1 MLFSAQCFSSARCS
15 RPARLSP
22 TTPLTTEESQ
32 TRRLGSRM
40 LSLSMMILTIAG
52 MFAPA
57 LAHATTYYLS
67 PSGNDSNNGLST
79 SYAWASPNHSMNCGD
94 VILASAGWYSNSN
107 FYTGKWGYVNCPAGN
122 SVAWLKC
129 ATFDT
134 CKIYAS
140 ANQGMWVDKSYWGI
154 QGWEVG
160 TNAGDTYGTCFL
172 AAPNWGDPVTI
183 HHIIFA
189 NDVANGC
196 AQSGFAAINRGYAGV
211 DYFSVI
217 GSVAFDA
224 AQGSATCA
232 SGISVLQPVQSDTAA
247 GTHIYIAGNFSY
259 ANVEP
264 NVCNGG
270 SPTDGEGII
279 FDNFDGHQS
288 GIASYWSQAVAYS
301 NMVIGNGSKGVE
313 VNGNQAGTYHATIWL
328 NQNTVWGNN
337 AASNQTWLGCGEISV
352 VSSKNVH
359 SFGNLASTK
368 SATGCGGNAI
378 YAMAVAAADGSD
390 TADDNFAFGYSGNNT
405 FVYDVGSFYWN
416 GDNHFGT
423 SPAFKGPSIPGS
435 PSCSGTANVPACMST
450 MVADFT
456 PTAANSINYGY
467 QKPKSGSVVDPL
479 FPRWL
484 CTADVPSGLI
494 TMGCS

>member
-1 MLFSAQCFSSARCS
+1 MFFTAQCFSSARCS
-15 RPARLSP
+15 SYARLSA
-22 TTPLTTEESQ
+22 TTQSQ
-32 TRRLGSRM
+32 FSRSASSIVLIIVGVLGS
-40 LSLSMMILTIAG
+40 
-52 MFAPA
+52 A

-79 SYAWASPNHSMNCGD
+79 NYAWASPNHSLNCGD
-94 VILASAGWYSNSN
+94 VILAAAGWYSNAN
-107 FYTGKWGYVNCPAGN
+107 FYTGKWGNVNCPAGN
-122 SVAWLKC
+122 NIAWLKC

-140 ANQGMWVDKSYWGI
+140 ANEGMWVDKSYWGV

-160 TNAGDTYGTCFL
+160 TNANDTFGTCFL
-172 AAPNWGDPVTI
+172 AAPNWTNPVTI

-189 NDVANGC
+189 NDIANGC
-196 AQSGFAAINRGYAGV
+196 AQSGFAAVNHGYSGV
-211 DYFSVI
+211 DYFNVI
-217 GSVAFDA
+217 GSVAFNA
-224 AQGSATCA
+224 AQGSSTCA

-247 GTHIYIAGNFSY
+247 GTHIYVAGNFSY
-259 ANVEP
+259 ANMDP

-270 SPTDGEGII
+270 NPTDGEGII

-288 GIASYWSQAVAYS
+288 GISSYWSQAVAYS

-337 AASNQTWLGCGEISV
+337 SAANQTWLGCAEVSV

-359 SFGNLASTK
+359 SYGNLASTK

-378 YAMAVAAADGSD
+378 YAMAVAAGDGSD
-390 TADDNFAFGYSGNNT
+390 TADNNFGFGYNGNNT
-405 FVYDVGSFYWN
+405 FVYSVGTFFWN
-416 GDNHFGT
+416 ADNHFGT
-423 SPAFKGPSIPGS
+423 SPAFRSPSIPGS
-435 PSCSGTANVPACMST
+435 PNCGGTANVPACMSA
-450 MVADFT
+450 MVSNFT
-456 PTAANSINYGY
+456 PTAANSINFGY
-467 QKPKSGSVVDPL
+467 QKPLTTSVADPL

-484 CTADVPSGLI
+484 CTASVPSGLI